1 MELILDARPPG
12 PAIPPPDALVETL
25 ARTAAGDD
33 RALTA
38 LYDATSAQVYGWALR
53 ILRDEGA
60 AEEVAL
66 DVFAQIWKK
75 AGQYD
80 PGRGSVRGWILAL
93 ARNRAIDRLRA
104 DKRGIRREG
113 NLEATAGLTDGAADP
128 ESAAH
133 AAHQSRLI
141 ILALESLPPE
151 QRRAI
156 EAAFWG
162 GMTHMEVSE
171 ALGAPLGTV
180 KTRIRNGLNTLR
192 RVLADAMKE
201 GA

>member
-1 MELILDARPPG
+1 MEARSPG
-12 PAIPPPDALVETL
+12 PSLRAPDALVETL
-25 ARTAAGDD
+25 ARTAAGDE

-104 DKRGIRREG
+104 AKRGARRE
-113 NLEATAGLTDGAADP
+113 NSLEAAAGLKGDTADP
-128 ESAAH
+128 EAAAH
-133 AAHQSRLI
+133 AADQSRLI
-141 ILALESLPPE
+141 ALALESLPTE

-162 GMTHMEVSE
+162 GMTHSEVSE
-171 ALGAPLGTV
+171 ALGEPLGTV
-180 KTRIRNGLNTLR
+180 KTRIRTGLNTLR
-192 RVLADAMKE
+192 RVLAGKMKE